1 MEPQVQMEPSSIN
14 PQLKVSNFEGA
25 SNQLKN
31 PVEMEPSS
39 INPLVET
46 VRRRIERPFF
56 RVA

>member
-1 MEPQVQMEPSSIN
+1 MEPSSIN